1 MRIIQTKYSIF
12 DTEIRLITNKLELSA
27 PVTFDQKKDLNRA
40 QCRVVKVTKSAW
52 RKDYANKPIQEDL
65 TFKFICNEAVRLVNL

>member
-1 MRIIQTKYSIF
+1 MRIIQTKQSIF

-40 QCRVVKVTKSAW
+40 QCKQSGKNHQISLE
-52 RKDYANKPIQEDL
+52 DFANKPVQEDL

>member
-1 MRIIQTKYSIF
+1 MRIIQTKQSIF
-12 DTEIRLITNKLELSA
+12 DTEIRLTTNKLELSA

-40 QCRVVKVTKSAW
+40 QCKQSGKNHQISLE
-52 RKDYANKPIQEDL
+52 DFANKPVQEDL